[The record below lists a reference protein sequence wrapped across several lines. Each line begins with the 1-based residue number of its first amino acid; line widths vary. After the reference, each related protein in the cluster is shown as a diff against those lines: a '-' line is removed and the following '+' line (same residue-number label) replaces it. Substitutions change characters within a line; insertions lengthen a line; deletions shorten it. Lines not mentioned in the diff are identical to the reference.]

1 MTFTYLQ
8 VMMQVYFLFKNKTNA
23 KSFDIFKLFSLII
36 MSFDYFLNSL
46 DFFLNGQLQ
55 MFMIT
60 V

>member
-1 MTFTYLQ
+1 
-8 VMMQVYFLFKNKTNA
+8 MMQVYFLFKNKTTNA